1 MTPSETSEL
10 DLERRRR
17 MAECWLRHL
26 PSDFETRLARQR
38 FVARG
43 SGARDMARVAALL
56 GVALA
61 AFMLAVRP
69 GKGIEARAPHA
80 LAVTQIAQVRDTL
93 AAAELAS
100 AGEKPVSRARAP
112 SLLTPPAVK
121 RGPRPVRQLA
131 IRRATARQQHPRLEV
146 KERIVIIFSDVA
158 DRDFRPDPLTRDVAL
173 LSRAYLWVSDGR
185 EDEARELLEQLADRG
200 ATRGIRRRASELLLQ
215 TAEARPLTTTTAE
228 ARALS

>member
-1 MTPSETSEL
+1 MMPSETSEL

-17 MAECWLRHL
+17 MAECWLRHA

-61 AFMLAVRP
+61 ACVLAVRP
-69 GKGIEARAPHA
+69 GAAEEEPALHA
-80 LAVTQIAQVRDTL
+80 LGVPQIAQIQDTL
-93 AAAELAS
+93 VAAELPS
-100 AGEKPVSRARAP
+100 AGKQPASLARTASLVAP
-112 SLLTPPAVK
+112 PTVK
-121 RGPRPVRQLA
+121 RGPRPVRQVA
-131 IRRATARQQHPRLEV
+131 VRRATPRQQHARLVV
-146 KERIVIIFSDVA
+146 KERIVITFSDAA

-200 ATRGIRRRASELLLQ
+200 ATRGIRRRASELLLR
-215 TAEARPLTTTTAE
+215 TAEARPLTSTPAE